1 MTFESKMPKAGSGKY
16 MTVDTGTAEVT
27 AVGAYIGTTC
37 DELLK
42 ADPDGHFHELQSFIK
57 KAFGD
62 LTAVYLG
69 LKAYAIHI
77 SNTELVSF
85 ATVQDMTEAMRCQ
98 DWLAHGQF
106 SYKVLTLGNALLAR
120 PGTQWVPIAE
130 EKLYIASQWPPQ
142 WPADWDEDRIARMD
156 LVMGKNGVPDT
167 LNWLDLKERLGDEG
181 FVHGCIEDEKLEKS

>member
-1 MTFESKMPKAGSGKY
+1 MTFESKMPPKGSGKY
-16 MTVDTGTAEVT
+16 FTTSGGTAAAT
-27 AVGAYIGTTC
+27 AFGTYMATTC
-37 DELLK
+37 DGLLK
-42 ADPDGHFHELQSFIK
+42 GDPDGHFHTLDAFIK
-57 KAFGD
+57 GAYDD
-62 LTAVYLG
+62 LTCVYLG

-142 WPADWDEDRIARMD
+142 WPAVWMQIWGE
-156 LVMGKNGVPDT
+156 P
-167 LNWLDLKERLGDEG
+167 
-181 FVHGCIEDEKLEKS
+181 